1 MWPGS
6 HTAACYR
13 VGICAQV
20 ESTDG
25 GDLETPSDL
34 DLWVN
39 PSPED
44 SPKSEKRK
52 VGANTSQK
60 NRI

>member
-6 HTAACYR
+6 HTPACHR
-13 VGICAQV
+13 VGICAQA
-20 ESTDG
+20 ESKDG
-25 GDLETPSDL
+25 RDLETPSDL
-34 DLWVN
+34 DLRVN

-52 VGANTSQK
+52 VGANISQK